1 MNQVLKDTAAVPRCH
16 PLLIRHA
23 LASSIVFTL
32 NLTFS
37 SYEEF
42 QKHLE
47 SYQQN
52 NPLFLRS
59 VSYCLPGKASFK
71 LCLVDYVMLGLV
83 RYSLVQLYKL
93 FVFYYQKVRHVPYL

>member
-1 MNQVLKDTAAVPRCH
+1 MAAVPQCH
-16 PLLIRHA
+16 LLLVQYA
-23 LASSIVFTL
+23 LASPTMFAL
-32 NLTFS
+32 DLTFS

-52 NPLFLRS
+52 NPLFVRP
-59 VSYCLPGKASFK
+59 VPHYLPGKAPFK

-83 RYSLVQLYKL
+83 RLGSVI
-93 FVFYYQKVRHVPYL
+93 